1 MKRYQI
7 LFSGK
12 VQGVGFRYFMQ
23 NFAST
28 YHCTG
33 YVKNLS
39 DGKVLA
45 ELQGDTTNIE
55 HVLDEMQ
62 RLKHVRI
69 DDVKKYPLDL
79 VAKEKSF
86 KIIY

>member
-12 VQGVGFRYFMQ
+12 VQGVGFRYFIQ
-23 NFAST
+23 NFATT

-45 ELQGDTTNIE
+45 ELQGDTINIDQ
-55 HVLDEMQ
+55 VLYEMN
-62 RLKHVRI
+62 RLKHIRI
-69 DDVKKYPLDL
+69 DDIKKYPLDL

-86 KIIY
+86 KITY